1 MLFSFRLLLAPLLIG
16 ALAGCATPPAA
27 TCGHAAPSRDVVY
40 IVDHGWH
47 TDIGIPASELS
58 GPAASFRAIYP
69 GVASLVFSYGK
80 RTFLTAPADDWSEYL
95 LGPVPGPGAILVTG
109 LSVMPDQA
117 YDAASV
123 VVLRLPAGGAQAL
136 SNYLWA
142 GLRKDRAGKPLLID
156 PAPFPGGVFYAATDT
171 YTLTHT
177 CNTWA
182 VDALRAAGAPVDPT
196 GVVFAGQAMARARE
210 AALCSVTGAAAQ
222 RFIPGRHSTQ
232 VGV

>member
-16 ALAGCATPPAA
+16 ALAGCATTPPAP
-27 TCGHAAPSRDVVY
+27 CVGAPPSTDVVY

-47 TDIGIPASELS
+47 TDIGVPASELS
-58 GPAASFRAIYP
+58 GPAAAFRAIYP

-80 RTFLTAPADDWSEYL
+80 RTFLTAPVDDWSEYL

-109 LSVMPDQA
+109 LNVMPDEA
-117 YDAASV
+117 YVSAPV
-123 VVLRLPAGGAQAL
+123 VVLRLPIGGARAL
-136 SNYLWA
+136 SDFLWRE
-142 GLRKDRAGKPLLID
+142 LRKDRAGRPLLID

-182 VDALRAAGAPVDPT
+182 ADALRAAGLPVDPA
-196 GVVFAGQAMARARE
+196 GVVVAGQVMARARQ
-210 AALCSVTGAAAQ
+210 AALCPLAGPAFPAAP
-222 RFIPGRHSTQ
+222 RPG
-232 VGV
+232 